1 MPNNSGFR
9 SLINKL
15 WLQLSTLAIVTIA
28 FHEALY
34 LAGGSI
40 QSWLHYLTAP
50 EVAFEVLVQIAL
62 VSVVGLLAGTIA
74 TLVIAP
80 VLWFSRTRRERIAD
94 IVTKL
99 AVAAAV
105 FVMIR
110 SSLTSMVGWASGF
123 KSSPPPYLKG
133 LLVAFYAAFV
143 LALYIRQSRKHVLTS
158 LDGFLTERM
167 TRRTAMVTVVGTAG
181 LVLAEYALS
190 KRLPTVKAAL
200 PVQRP
205 KNNIL
210 LISFDALSAEDMS
223 LYGGVRPTTPF
234 IDAFASRSTVF
245 SRFYSSSTF
254 TTPSIATMLT
264 GLYPSESRVYQ
275 LQGRLSTEDAKNS
288 LPYLL
293 RSGGYATGVFA
304 SNPFAYFLA
313 TDLQGGFDVLPE
325 PSFRPGSFERFWNAT
340 RPLHQY
346 SGVGSRAVEYFSL
359 DDRWHL
365 PGHVITDP
373 SFRMRPDITF
383 AQAKQVLSQ
392 LPDGFFLWVHLITPH
407 DPYIPDAAD
416 EGRFISASE
425 SRAFVEEPVDQWW
438 PHYDPAV
445 QKQIDKR
452 RLAYD
457 EFLLTADRAFN
468 GFINDVE
475 RSGRLQNTT
484 VLVTADHGESF
495 EGGVYQHRNPYLT
508 RPVIHIPLIVRVP
521 GQKDGRKVDVTA
533 DQSSLAPTILD
544 LAGLPKPSSMR
555 GQSLRPWLESSGQG
569 SEEGVAFCQYFEK
582 NSVYKPLQ
590 EGSVGVIEGDYQYV
604 HLLSLKKSELRPL
617 NEAQNWNLDRSA
629 EYPEK
634 AEVLR
639 QRIRDRFPGMI
650 P

>member
-1 MPNNSGFR
+1 MPISSGFR
-9 SLINKL
+9 SLISKL
-15 WLQLSTLAIVTIA
+15 WLQLSTLVIVTIA
-28 FHEALY
+28 FHEALS
-34 LAGGSI
+34 LAGGPI

-50 EVAFEVLVQIAL
+50 EVAFEVLVQITL
-62 VSVVGLLAGTIA
+62 VSVVGLLGGTIA
-74 TLVIAP
+74 TLLIAP
-80 VLWFSRTRRERIAD
+80 VLWFCGTRREWIAD
-94 IVTKL
+94 IVIKL
-99 AVAAAV
+99 AIAAAV
-105 FVMIR
+105 FVIIR
-110 SSLTSMVGWASGF
+110 SSLTSMVGWALGF
-123 KSSPPPYLKG
+123 KFPPPPYLKG
-133 LLVAFYAAFV
+133 LLAAFYVAFV
-143 LALYIRQSRKHVLTS
+143 LALCIRQSRKHILTS
-158 LDGFLTERM
+158 LDGVLTERV
-167 TRRTAMVTVVGTAG
+167 TRRTAMVTVAGTAG

-200 PVQRP
+200 PLQRP

-210 LISFDALSAEDMS
+210 LISFDALSAEEMS
-223 LYGGVRPTTPF
+223 LYGSVRPTTPF

-245 SRFYSSSTF
+245 SRFYSTSTF
-254 TTPSIATMLT
+254 TTPSVATMLT
-264 GLYPSESRVYQ
+264 GLYPSESKIYQ
-275 LQGRLSTEDAKNS
+275 LQGRLSAEDAKNS

-293 RSGGYATGVFA
+293 RSGGYATGAFA

-313 TDLQGGFDVLPE
+313 TGLQGGFDVFPE
-325 PSFRPGSFERFWNAT
+325 PVFRPGSFERLWNAT

-359 DDRWHL
+359 EDRWHL
-365 PGHVITDP
+365 PGDVSNAP
-373 SFRMRPDITF
+373 SFRTRPDITF

-416 EGRFISASE
+416 QGRFIPATE
-425 SRAFVEEPVDQWW
+425 SRAFVEEPIHKW
-438 PHYDPAV
+438 PHYDPALQAQV
-445 QKQIDKR
+445 DKR

-457 EFLLTADRAFN
+457 EFLLTADRAFDA
-468 GFINDVE
+468 FINDVE

-495 EGGVYQHRNPYLT
+495 EGGVYQHRSPYLT

-521 GQKDGRKVDVTA
+521 GQKDGRRVDVTA
-533 DQSSLAPTILD
+533 DQSALAPTILD
-544 LAGLPKPSSMR
+544 LAGLPKPGSMR
-555 GQSLRPWLESSGQG
+555 GQSLRRWLESSGQ
-569 SEEGVAFCQYFEK
+569 SMEKGVAFCQYFER

-590 EGSVGVIEGDYQYV
+590 EGSIAVIEGDYQYL
-604 HLLSLKKSELRPL
+604 HLLSMNKSELRPL